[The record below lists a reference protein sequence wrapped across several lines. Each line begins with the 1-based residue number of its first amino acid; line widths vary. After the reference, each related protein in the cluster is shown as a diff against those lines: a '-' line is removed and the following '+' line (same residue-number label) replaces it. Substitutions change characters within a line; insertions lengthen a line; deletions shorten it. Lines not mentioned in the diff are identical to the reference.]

1 MALASSALLMPTMI
15 IPDLSIYSSFADLL
29 ASWLLDQHLSC
40 AAAADVLGVS
50 PSTVVGWRA
59 GRVCPTSTAVRRVAP
74 VLGVLAPDLQS
85 LVDRSDASE
94 RPRIDATMRHA
105 ANILGVDALALA
117 TLIHQSRP
125 VAAVTG
131 S

>member
-1 MALASSALLMPTMI
+1 MPTLI
-15 IPDLSIYSSFADLL
+15 VPDLSIYSSFADFL
-29 ASWLLDQHLSC
+29 ASWLLDQRLSC
-40 AAAADVLGVS
+40 TAAAEALAVS

-59 GRVCPTSTAVRRVAP
+59 GKVCPTSTVVRRIAP
-74 VLGVLAPDLQS
+74 LLGVAALDLKS
-85 LVDRSDASE
+85 LVDRSCDSQ

-117 TLIHQSRP
+117 ALIHQSRP
-125 VAAVTG
+125 VAAVAG